1 MNDEFLGFVA
11 EIGRTT
17 DRKYMYRFDFTYD
30 PDSLWGEFFNIPP
43 ACIVPELAPDPNC
56 LAHTM
61 KVISPVKL
69 MTAKENACFS
79 MQDCID
85 GIIPLCFS
93 EIGDDTI
100 LFKDKPLKFR
110 FGEKIE
116 TVNMKIEA
124 CKLESLGLEEIKRN
138 DENLVNDLINN
149 LNNNDGDDLDP
160 DEF

>member
-1 MNDEFLGFVA
+1 
-11 EIGRTT
+11 
-17 DRKYMYRFDFTYD
+17 
-30 PDSLWGEFFNIPP
+30 
-43 ACIVPELAPDPNC
+43 
-56 LAHTM
+56 
-61 KVISPVKL
+61 

-93 EIGDDTI
+93 EIDENT
-100 LFKDKPLKFR
+100 LMFKDKPLKFR

-116 TVNMKIEA
+116 TVELKIAE
-124 CKLESLGLEEIKRN
+124 CGLQNIGFEEIMRN

-149 LNNNDGDDLDP
+149 LNNNSDNGLDP